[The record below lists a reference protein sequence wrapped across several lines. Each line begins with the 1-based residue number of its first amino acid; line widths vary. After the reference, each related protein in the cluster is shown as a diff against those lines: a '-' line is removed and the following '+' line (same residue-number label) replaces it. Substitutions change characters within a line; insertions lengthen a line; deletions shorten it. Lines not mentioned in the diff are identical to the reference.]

1 MSRQFS
7 IAVIEDESNILEVI
21 TYNLRREGYRVLE
34 ARDGIAGF
42 ELIRREK
49 PDLALLDIMLP
60 GMDGIQICQ
69 SIKADP
75 ALKHIPVLMVTARSE
90 ESDVVLGLGIGADD
104 YIIKPFSPREL
115 VARVRAALRRL
126 SQVRESIASVL
137 TSGGLRLDSERH
149 RFYVDADQVELT
161 PSEFQIMNLLMSSP
175 GRVFSREEILSLTG
189 NSGTIVIERNIDT
202 HVKSIRKKL
211 EEKRELVETVRGV
224 GYRFRED

>member
-1 MSRQFS
+1 MSRQYS
-7 IAVIEDESNILEVI
+7 IAVVEDESNILEVI

-34 ARDGIAGF
+34 ARDGVAGIDM
-42 ELIRREK
+42 IRREK

-69 SIKADP
+69 TLKADVG
-75 ALKHIPVLMVTARSE
+75 LRHIPVLMVTARSE

-115 VARVRAALRRL
+115 VARVRASLRRIG
-126 SQVRESIASVL
+126 QARESAASVL
-137 TSGGLRLDSERH
+137 TAGGLRLDNERH
-149 RFYVDADQVELT
+149 RFFVGDALVELT
-161 PSEFQIMNLLMSSP
+161 PSEFQIMSLLMSSP

-189 NSGTIVIERNIDT
+189 NGSSIVIERNIDT
-202 HVKSIRKKL
+202 HVKSIRRKL
-211 EEKRELVETVRGV
+211 EDMRDLVETVRGV

>member
-1 MSRQFS
+1 MSRQYS

-34 ARDGIAGF
+34 ARNGVDGF
-42 ELIRREK
+42 DMIRREK

-69 SIKADP
+69 SIKADA
-75 ALKHIPVLMVTARSE
+75 ALRHIPILMVTARSE

-115 VARVRAALRRL
+115 VARVRASLRRL
-126 SQVRESIASVL
+126 DQARESTASVL
-137 TSGGLRLDSERH
+137 VSGGLRLDSERH
-149 RFYVDADQVELT
+149 RFHVGETEVELT
-161 PSEFQIMNLLMSSP
+161 ASEFQIIKLLMSSP

-189 NSGTIVIERNIDT
+189 SSGTIVIERNIDT
-202 HVKSIRKKL
+202 HVKSIRRKL
-211 EEKRELVETVRGV
+211 EQKRELLETVRGV